1 MSPRGAPLA
10 ALLLL
15 LLAAGAVAQPHPEAP
30 SGWQSRDAALAKRF
44 MVAAANPLATD
55 AGVDI
60 LRAGGG
66 ALDAAI
72 AVQMVLGLVE
82 PQSSGL
88 GGGAFLLHWAERDR
102 KLSSYDGRETAP
114 ARAQPDRFMGAD
126 GRPQGFVEAVVSG
139 RSVGVPGVLRMLE
152 LAHRHHG
159 RLAWARLFEPAIRLA
174 EQGFPMSPR
183 LHRLLEG
190 ERELR
195 NSATARALYYG
206 ADDRPKAVGTRIA
219 NPEYAATLRAVAAF
233 GADAF
238 YAGAIAEDIVSAVRG
253 HARAGD
259 LTLADLAGYRA
270 VERDPVCLPYRA
282 TRVCS
287 MGPPAGGAVVLQM
300 LGILERTGLRGA
312 APNSAAALHYFSE
325 AGRLAYA
332 DRGRYLADPDF
343 VPVPLAGMLDP
354 DYLERRARQVG
365 ERSLGRAEAGRPR
378 GARSQADVPE
388 TSPAG
393 TSHVSIV
400 DGRGDAVSMT
410 TTIESAFGSRILVRG
425 FLLNNQLTD
434 FSFSAGAANRIE
446 GGKRPRSAMSPVI
459 VFGANGAVHS
469 VLGSPGGPAIINYV
483 ARTLV
488 AMIDWKL
495 DAQAAVSLPHGGSMN
510 GPTELERGTAYELL
524 APALRARG
532 HEVRLADFT
541 SGLHVI
547 ERVPEGW
554 RGGADPRREGVARG
568 D

>member
-1 MSPRGAPLA
+1 VRA
-10 ALLLL
+10 AFSAAL
-15 LLAAGAVAQPHPEAP
+15 LLAAGQAFAQPQPESP
-30 SGWQSRDAALAKRF
+30 SGWQSRDAAHAKRF

-55 AGVDI
+55 AGVEI

-88 GGGAFLLHWAERDR
+88 GGGAFLLHWSQRDR
-102 KLSSYDGRETAP
+102 KLRSYDGRETAP
-114 ARAQPDRFMGAD
+114 AAAKPDRFLGAD
-126 GRPQGFVEAVVSG
+126 GRPLGFVEAVASG

-152 LAHRHHG
+152 LAHRRHG
-159 RLAWARLFEPAIRLA
+159 RLAWARLFEPAIRVA

-195 NSATARALYYG
+195 GSEAARALYYG
-206 ADDRPKAVGTRIA
+206 ADDRPKAVGARIA
-219 NPEYAATLRAVAAF
+219 NPDYAATLRAVAAF

-238 YAGAIAEDIVSAVRG
+238 YTGTIAEDIVGAVRG
-253 HARAGD
+253 HARPGD
-259 LTLADLAGYRA
+259 LGLEDLARYRA
-270 VERDPVCLPYRA
+270 LERDPVCLAYRA

-354 DYLERRARQVG
+354 DYLDRRARLVG
-365 ERSLGRAEAGRPR
+365 ERSLGRAEAGRPT
-378 GARSQADVPE
+378 GAQAQADVPE

-410 TTIESAFGSRILVRG
+410 TTIESAFGSRIMVRG

-434 FSFSAGAANRIE
+434 FSFSAGAAAANRIE

-459 VFGANGAVHS
+459 AFGAEGGVKA

-488 AMIDWKL
+488 AMLDWKL

-510 GPTELERGTAYELL
+510 GPTELERGTGYELL

-554 RGGADPRREGVARG
+554 RGGTDPRREGIARG